1 MATSSYATQ
10 ASNPRL
16 VDPRR
21 RSGLAD
27 PRHRSATHTCEP
39 CLGQDGENPK
49 KSTFLRYINHSV
61 RRANCRAEEV
71 VDTDYSGPFAAVAVV
86 AERDIAKGEELMFD
100 CARRF

>member
-10 ASNPRL
+10 ASNPK
-16 VDPRR
+16 
-21 RSGLAD
+21 LAD
-27 PRHRSATHTCEP
+27 PIQICYAHMRALP

-71 VDTDYSGPFAAVAVV
+71 VDTDYSGPFAAVAVM
-86 AERDIAKGEELMFD
+86 AERDIAIGEELMFD